1 MEESPSPDHRS
12 GFVSVVGRP
21 NVGKSTLI
29 NAYVGQKVSIVSPKP
44 QTTRRRVLGILTL
57 DEAQV
62 ILVDTPGIHS
72 PVHKLGEAMVKAAVQ
87 AIPDADAILWLVD
100 GSGPPAQ
107 EDRQIAELVTRAGKG
122 IPLIL
127 GLNKSDLVG
136 EEDRASRARPYLEL
150 VQPAEWMYVSA
161 AQGENRDALLQALIA
176 LLPLGPRYYPDDQVT
191 DQTERAIA
199 GELIREQV
207 LLHTRQEVPYAV
219 EVMVED
225 FVPRSE
231 KLVYIRATVIVE
243 RSSQK
248 GILLGQGGGMI
259 KSISQAARRGIEAM
273 VEKQVYLELWV
284 KVHANWRQSHTELG
298 YLGYQ

>member
-1 MEESPSPDHRS
+1 M
-12 GFVSVVGRP
+12 VGRP
-21 NVGKSTLI
+21 NVGKSTLV
-29 NAYVGQKVSIVSPKP
+29 NAYLGQKVSIVSPKP
-44 QTTRRRVLGILTL
+44 QTTRRRVLGILSL

-72 PVHKLGEAMVKAAVQ
+72 PVHKLGEAMVKTAVQ
-87 AIPDADAILWLVD
+87 AIPDADVILWLVD
-100 GSGPPAQ
+100 SSRPPTQ
-107 EDRQIAELVTRAGKG
+107 EDRQIAELVARHGQG
-122 IPLIL
+122 IPLVL

-136 EEDRASRARPYLEL
+136 ADDRPTRAQAYLDL
-150 VQPAEWMYVSA
+150 IQPMEWMYLSA
-161 AQGENRDALLQALIA
+161 TQGENRDALLKAVIA
-176 LLPLGPRYYPDDQVT
+176 HLPFGPRYYPDDQVT

-207 LLHTRQEVPYAV
+207 LVHTHQEVPYAV
-219 EVMVED
+219 EVIVDD
-225 FVPRSE
+225 FSPRSE

-248 GILLGQGGGMI
+248 GILLGQGGNMI
-259 KSISQAARRGIEAM
+259 KSISQAARHEIEAM

-284 KVHANWRQSHTELG
+284 KVHPNWRQKQSELG

>member
-1 MEESPSPDHRS
+1 M
-12 GFVSVVGRP
+12 VGRP
-21 NVGKSTLI
+21 NVGKSTLV
-29 NAYVGQKVSIVSPKP
+29 NAYLGQKVSIVSPKP
-44 QTTRRRVLGILTL
+44 QTTRRRVLGILSL

-72 PVHKLGEAMVKAAVQ
+72 PVHKLGEAMVKIAVQ
-87 AIPDADAILWLVD
+87 AIPDADVILWLVD
-100 GSGPPAQ
+100 SSRLPAQ
-107 EDRQIAELVTRAGKG
+107 EDRQIAELVVRHGQD
-122 IPLIL
+122 IPLVL

-136 EEDRASRARPYLEL
+136 ADDRPARAQAYLDL
-150 VQPAEWMYVSA
+150 VQPTEWMYLSA
-161 AQGENRDALLQALIA
+161 TQGENRDALLQAVIA
-176 LLPLGPRYYPDDQVT
+176 RLPFGPRYYPDDQVT

-207 LLHTRQEVPYAV
+207 LVHTRQEVPYAV
-219 EVMVED
+219 EVIVDD
-225 FVPRSE
+225 FCPRSE

-248 GILLGQGGGMI
+248 GILLGHGGNMI
-259 KSISQAARRGIEAM
+259 KSISQAARHEIEAM

-284 KVHANWRQSHTELG
+284 KVHPNWRQKQSELG